1 MIKSVRAARRRAN
14 GRKPEL
20 GKYLLYLH
28 FAKDAKIRNYLPTT
42 RRYSVNTLKNY
53 IKRFTSVYVKPS
65 GGSRGQGVLKVWK
78 SGKAVFVQHTNR
90 TKREFSSIDA
100 AVRFV
105 DRQRA
110 GRAYVVQ
117 RGIALARVQGSP
129 FDIRVMMQKEVPG
142 GKWLYSGMAAKVAGK
157 GSVVTN
163 VALSHGRVIPVPVA
177 LRQSFGWS
185 DERIKRC
192 IDEMVSLGLRAAHHF
207 DTYQPYREIGLDV
220 AVDTSGRVW
229 LIEENTAPSHPL
241 FKKMTVDLAPYRRIQ
256 YRWGRYQRA
265 LQKRTTSSQKVHK

>member
-1 MIKSVRAARRRAN
+1 MTTARRLATHRAN
-14 GRKPEL
+14 RRKPEL

-28 FAKDAKIRNYLPTT
+28 FAKDAKIRKYLPETS
-42 RRYSVNTLKNY
+42 RYSVNTLKNY
-53 IKRFTSVYVKPS
+53 MNRFTSVYVKPS

-78 SGKAVFVQHTNR
+78 SDRAVFVQHTNR
-90 TKREFSSIDA
+90 PPRKFPGVDA
-100 AVRFV
+100 AARFV

-117 RGIALARVQGSP
+117 HGIALARVQGSP

-163 VALSHGRVIPVPVA
+163 VALSHGRVIPVAVA

-185 DERIKRC
+185 EERIKRC
-192 IDEMVSLGLRAAHHF
+192 IDEMVSLGLRVARHF

-241 FKKMTVDLAPYRRIQ
+241 FKKMTDDLVPYRRIQ
-256 YRWGRYQRA
+256 YRWGRYQRG
-265 LQKRTTSSQKVHK
+265 LHKRTTSSQKVHK